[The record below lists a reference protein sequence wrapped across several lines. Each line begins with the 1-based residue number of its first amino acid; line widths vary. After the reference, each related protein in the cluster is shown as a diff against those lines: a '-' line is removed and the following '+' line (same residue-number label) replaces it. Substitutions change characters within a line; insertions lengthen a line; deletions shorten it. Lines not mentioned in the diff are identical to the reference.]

1 MKTLTYLITLIKLR
15 LGLQTIRYYTV
26 KDNSFSKCI
35 EYTNMKPDIRGKT
48 LRVIGKPFDEVFS
61 IPREHLNDISCTFIL
76 GQDIKTGLRYK
87 VVFEG

>member
-1 MKTLTYLITLIKLR
+1 
-15 LGLQTIRYYTV
+15 
-26 KDNSFSKCI
+26 
-35 EYTNMKPDIRGKT
+35 MKPDIRGKT